1 MIARI
6 LSPQLQKLVPL
17 SDEQVV
23 ERVLDG
29 DTGAFELLMRR
40 HNQRLFRFARSIVGS
55 DAQAE
60 DVVQEAYVRAYAA
73 LGRFEGRS
81 SLITWLSRIVFHE
94 ALRAR
99 RTQRRFGM
107 TGSADLRGVPAMLPA
122 RSTPGDLEQRE
133 TRRMLAEALDS
144 LPASQRAVVML
155 RLVEE
160 LSTRE
165 TATSLRMTES
175 NVKVT
180 LMRAKRQLA
189 KTLEREAVVQLRE
202 HFSFD
207 GDRCDR
213 IVAGVFERIGS
224 KRESEG

>member
-1 MIARI
+1 MIARL
-6 LSPQLQKLVPL
+6 LSPQLQKLAPL
-17 SDEQVV
+17 TDEEVVARVV
-23 ERVLDG
+23 EG

-60 DVVQEAYVRAYAA
+60 DVVQESYVRAYAA
-73 LGRFEGRS
+73 LGRFEGRA

-99 RTQRRFGM
+99 RNQRRHG
-107 TGSADLRGVPAMLPA
+107 TVGSSGLEGLPAMQPV
-122 RSTPGDLEQRE
+122 RSNSGDMEQRE
-133 TRRMLAEALDS
+133 TRRALVSALDA

-165 TATSLRMTES
+165 TAASLRMTES

-189 KTLEREAVVQLRE
+189 QTLERHALVELRE

-213 IVAGVFERIGS
+213 IVAGVFGRLG
-224 KRESEG
+224 GTDG